1 MKRSR
6 PSDRHPE
13 VRAQRASKGD
23 DPPSFEARAP
33 AGALAPQ
40 DDGPPK
46 RQRIDKWLWHARMLR
61 TRSAASALVEAGH
74 VRLNGRRIVSPS
86 QAVRAGDVV
95 TLALDRSVR
104 VVKVA
109 GFCERRGA
117 APAARAL
124 YREMTTGSGAKAS
137 AAGADSA
144 KVTAKMRAE

>member
-1 MKRSR
+1 
-6 PSDRHPE
+6 
-13 VRAQRASKGD
+13 
-23 DPPSFEARAP
+23 
-33 AGALAPQ
+33 
-40 DDGPPK
+40 
-46 RQRIDKWLWHARMLR
+46 MLR

-117 APAARAL
+117 APVARAL

-137 AAGADSA
+137 AAGVDSA
-144 KVTAKMRAE
+144 KVAPKMRAE